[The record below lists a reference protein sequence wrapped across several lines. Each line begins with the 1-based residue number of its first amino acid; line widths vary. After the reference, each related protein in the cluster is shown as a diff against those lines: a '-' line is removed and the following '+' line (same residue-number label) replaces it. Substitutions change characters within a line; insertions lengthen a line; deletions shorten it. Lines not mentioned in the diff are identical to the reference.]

1 MPYLWLES
9 LHAAAAVTFVAGLLA
24 AALLLAFLP
33 SADALS
39 PAFWRAARAWHRWVT
54 GPAILLVW
62 GLGLTLAVTG
72 GWLPSAG
79 WLWAKLALV
88 TALSGLH
95 GAQAG
100 ALRRLANGQE
110 HRRTALGRFLPA
122 LIVLAVVGILF
133 LVIGKLF

>member
-24 AALLLAFLP
+24 AALLLAFVP
-33 SADALS
+33 SADAVS

-62 GLGLTLAVTG
+62 GLGLTLALKG
-72 GWLPSAG
+72 GWLPAAG

-110 HRRTALGRFLPA
+110 DRRAAFIRFIPA

-133 LVIGKLF
+133 LVIAKPF

>member
-24 AALLLAFLP
+24 AALLLAFVP
-33 SADALS
+33 SADTLS

-62 GLGLTLAVTG
+62 VLGLTLAVDG
-72 GWLPSAG
+72 GWLPSSG
-79 WLWAKLALV
+79 WLWAKLVLV

-100 ALRRLANGQE
+100 ALRRLANGQA
-110 HRRTALGRFLPA
+110 RRRSAIGRFIPA

-133 LVIGKLF
+133 LVIGKPF